1 MALVCSIDFK
11 TSPINPSLHDLDFMG
26 GRSNTTSLDSFHF
39 EQGRVT
45 PDLPMFTPSSSSSFE
60 TYDLEPV
67 PIGAIKTPYH
77 QAHLQSMLKESVEL
91 LFGSSSCQEDDCSV
105 KKRKRS
111 DSDLSDDDC
120 SRESRSDVL
129 RFRPYQNQQWGE
141 RFEDLKEFKR
151 ANGHC
156 SVPYDHPPNPSLA
169 RWVKRQRYQYK
180 LYIEGEPSAMTDER
194 LQALEAVGFVWDT
207 YTAAWERRLSELR
220 TFQAQHGHTNVP
232 ATYRANK
239 KLAAWVKC
247 QRRQYKL
254 FSEGK
259 DSTLTLDRVEDLNRM
274 GFQWGMRGNKQNALF
289 SLQ

>member
-11 TSPINPSLHDLDFMG
+11 PSPIDPSLHGMYFM
-26 GRSNTTSLDSFHF
+26 RDPSSTTSLDSFPF

-45 PDLPMFTPSSSSSFE
+45 LALPMFTSSSSSSSFE
-60 TYDLEPV
+60 TCDLEPV

-77 QAHLQSMLKESVEL
+77 RAHLQSILKGSVEL
-91 LFGSSSCQEDDCSV
+91 LFGPSSCQEDDCSA

-111 DSDLSDDDC
+111 DSELSDDYSC
-120 SRESRSDVL
+120 RESRSDVL

-180 LYIEGEPSAMTDER
+180 LFMESKTSAMTSQRQE
-194 LQALEAVGFVWDT
+194 ALESLGFLWDAH
-207 YTAAWERRLSELR
+207 TAAWERRLIELKAYR
-220 TFQAQHGHTNVP
+220 LEHGHCNVP
-232 ATYRANK
+232 STYRANR
-239 KLAAWVKC
+239 KLASWVKC
-247 QRRQYKL
+247 QRRHYKL
-254 FSEGK
+254 YRKGLP
-259 DSTLTLDRVEDLNRM
+259 STMTEYRVEALNDL
-274 GFQWGMRGNKQNALF
+274 GFVWEVRASASAKDDE
-289 SLQ
+289 